1 MHAGTPPFF
10 SPELSTANAS
20 DTYDNRVVDLW
31 AVGVTLYLWVSGRL
45 PFEAPT
51 TMLLLQAISEAPVM
65 TPAPPEVNEIGLRHV
80 IEGLLR
86 RDPATR
92 LTLAQLRLDPW
103 MCDHD
108 RQPLPPQPEPNIE
121 VSPEETAQA
130 ITSREGIRVGSASG
144 ASALG
149 AALALCGA
157 GDATLGWMRIG
168 TNTIRKR
175 SNTAEA
181 NFYRSIAAS
190 GHLAPHLPV
199 IYSISNLP
207 REEVHILMGDL
218 VTGMRHPCAMSFL
231 MGVRTVTHADL
242 DPTHGT
248 PHVALCDSMRSMAPE
263 YAAQM
268 LSPGEARSGAVPVHR
283 YLEFLD
289 SISTSRSLG
298 FRIDAAKTMVD
309 GTLDPLRSAVATT
322 LSTASDKTQSA
333 QAISAFL
340 QRDERLA
347 ASTLLKLR
355 TLKKALSRSSFFGR
369 HAFVR
374 STMLLVFDDAHRDK
388 GVELKIM
395 NFGSSYALPEGVSVT
410 HTEPWAGTAA
420 CHEDGYL
427 TGVHSLLRI
436 VQTVCETLATPLETA
451 PMTATLAADKA
462 RATLLEQDDIVS
474 TSDTGGWSSAQ
485 VDAVSPRQPP
495 PPRRGLQRR

>member
-1 MHAGTPPFF
+1 MTSGVHLVASLIACTGTPPFF
-10 SPELSTANAS
+10 SPELSTADAS
-20 DTYDNRVVDLW
+20 DTYDTRVVDLW

-103 MCDHD
+103 LCDHD
-108 RQPLPPQPEPNIE
+108 RQPLPHQPEPNIE

-157 GDATLGWMRIG
+157 GDAMLGWMRIG

-181 NFYRSIAAS
+181 NFYQSIAAS

-263 YAAQM
+263 YAARM
-268 LSPGEARSGAVPVHR
+268 LRPDEARSGAVPLHR

-298 FRIDAAKTMVD
+298 FRIDAAKTVVD
-309 GTLDPLRSAVATT
+309 GTLALSAAELELLRSGQLAEWLATAGT
-322 LSTASDKTQSA
+322 LRLEDW
-333 QAISAFL
+333 
-340 QRDERLA
+340 ERLLAVEALRRTEGGVPEA
-347 ASTLLKLR
+347 AALLG
-355 TLKKALSRSSFFGR
+355 LS
-369 HAFVR
+369 
-374 STMLLVFDDAHRDK
+374 
-388 GVELKIM
+388 
-395 NFGSSYALPEGVSVT
+395 
-410 HTEPWAGTAA
+410 
-420 CHEDGYL
+420 
-427 TGVHSLLRI
+427 
-436 VQTVCETLATPLETA
+436 
-451 PMTATLAADKA
+451 
-462 RATLLEQDDIVS
+462 RATLYRRL
-474 TSDTGGWSSAQ
+474 
-485 VDAVSPRQPP
+485 DAFGLMRPGSRPAPP
-495 PPRRGLQRR
+495 

>member
-1 MHAGTPPFF
+1 MTSGVHLVASLIACRYAALLLMTSGVASDDLWWPLGVSWWPPSLHAGTPPFF
-10 SPELSTANAS
+10 SPELSTADAS
-20 DTYDNRVVDLW
+20 DTYDTRVVDLW

-103 MCDHD
+103 LCDHD
-108 RQPLPPQPEPNIE
+108 RQPLPHQPEPNIE

-157 GDATLGWMRIG
+157 GDAMLGWMRIG

-181 NFYRSIAAS
+181 NFYQSIAAS

-268 LSPGEARSGAVPVHR
+268 LSPDEARSGAVPLHR

-298 FRIDAAKTMVD
+298 FRIDAAKTVVDGTLD
-309 GTLDPLRSAVATT
+309 GTLDPLRSAAAST
-322 LSTASDKTQSA
+322 LNTASDETQSAQAISDETQSA

-340 QRDERLA
+340 QRDARLA
-347 ASTLLKLR
+347 RSTLLKLR

-374 STMLLVFDDAHRDK
+374 STMLL
-388 GVELKIM
+388 
-395 NFGSSYALPEGVSVT
+395 
-410 HTEPWAGTAA
+410 
-420 CHEDGYL
+420 
-427 TGVHSLLRI
+427 
-436 VQTVCETLATPLETA
+436 
-451 PMTATLAADKA
+451 
-462 RATLLEQDDIVS
+462 
-474 TSDTGGWSSAQ
+474 
-485 VDAVSPRQPP
+485 
-495 PPRRGLQRR
+495 

>member
-1 MHAGTPPFF
+1 MSSWCILVASLIACTGTPPFF
-10 SPELSTANAS
+10 SPELSTADAS
-20 DTYDNRVVDLW
+20 DTYDTRVVDLW

-103 MCDHD
+103 LCDHD
-108 RQPLPPQPEPNIE
+108 RQPLPHQPEPNIE

-157 GDATLGWMRIG
+157 GDAMLGWMRIG

-181 NFYRSIAAS
+181 NFYQSIAAS

-268 LSPGEARSGAVPVHR
+268 LSPDEARSGAVPLHR

-298 FRIDAAKTMVD
+298 FRIDAAKTVVDGTLD
-309 GTLDPLRSAVATT
+309 GTLDPLRSAAAST
-322 LSTASDKTQSA
+322 LNTASDETQSAQAISDETQSA

-340 QRDERLA
+340 QRDARLA
-347 ASTLLKLR
+347 RSTLLKLR
-355 TLKKALSRSSFFGR
+355 MLKKALCRSSFFGR

-374 STMLLVFDDAHRDK
+374 STMLL
-388 GVELKIM
+388 
-395 NFGSSYALPEGVSVT
+395 
-410 HTEPWAGTAA
+410 
-420 CHEDGYL
+420 
-427 TGVHSLLRI
+427 
-436 VQTVCETLATPLETA
+436 
-451 PMTATLAADKA
+451 
-462 RATLLEQDDIVS
+462 
-474 TSDTGGWSSAQ
+474 
-485 VDAVSPRQPP
+485 
-495 PPRRGLQRR
+495 

>member
-1 MHAGTPPFF
+1 M
-10 SPELSTANAS
+10 
-20 DTYDNRVVDLW
+20 
-31 AVGVTLYLWVSGRL
+31 
-45 PFEAPT
+45 
-51 TMLLLQAISEAPVM
+51 Q
-65 TPAPPEVNEIGLRHV
+65 
-80 IEGLLR
+80 
-86 RDPATR
+86 
-92 LTLAQLRLDPW
+92 
-103 MCDHD
+103 
-108 RQPLPPQPEPNIE
+108 

-157 GDATLGWMRIG
+157 GDAMLGWMRIG

-181 NFYRSIAAS
+181 NFYQSIAAS

-263 YAAQM
+263 YAARM
-268 LSPGEARSGAVPVHR
+268 LRPDEARSGAVPLHR

-298 FRIDAAKTMVD
+298 FRIDAAKTVVDGTLD
-309 GTLDPLRSAVATT
+309 GTLDPLRSAAAST
-322 LSTASDKTQSA
+322 LNTASDETRSA

-340 QRDERLA
+340 QRDARLA
-347 ASTLLKLR
+347 RSTLLKLR

-374 STMLLVFDDAHRDK
+374 STMLL
-388 GVELKIM
+388 
-395 NFGSSYALPEGVSVT
+395 
-410 HTEPWAGTAA
+410 
-420 CHEDGYL
+420 
-427 TGVHSLLRI
+427 
-436 VQTVCETLATPLETA
+436 
-451 PMTATLAADKA
+451 
-462 RATLLEQDDIVS
+462 
-474 TSDTGGWSSAQ
+474 
-485 VDAVSPRQPP
+485 
-495 PPRRGLQRR
+495 